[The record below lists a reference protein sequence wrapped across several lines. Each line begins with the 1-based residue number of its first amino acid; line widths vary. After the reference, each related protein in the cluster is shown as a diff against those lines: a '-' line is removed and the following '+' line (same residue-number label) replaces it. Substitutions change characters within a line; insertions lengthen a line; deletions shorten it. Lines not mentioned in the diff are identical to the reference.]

1 MNTSLLYK
9 PVDFFPSMREEAE
22 VDTLLNNDIYK
33 FFMLDFILAHPEYRW
48 KLVRWK
54 MTIRSPEIRTTAV
67 IPRNRLEQQL
77 DLTHSNVKWVSESDL
92 SYLRGMTDDH
102 GNRLFREE
110 TLEFLK
116 NFQLPKYSISD
127 NGRGNYELEFE
138 WPWENSMMWE
148 IFGLK
153 IVNSLYLSE
162 YIRKEKI
169 TDVEFTKMMNETL
182 GRLFRD
188 IETLQ
193 KSSQSKLS
201 EFWTRRSQSTEHQRL
216 VNTILEDWLPG
227 QYIGTSNALIAKEMG
242 SANPKGTNAHELRM
256 IPTAL
261 LDDPEEIVQE
271 MYDLDR
277 KWSTH
282 HSQLWLLLPDT
293 YGTSFYLKN
302 CPQDIIESHIW
313 MRFDS
318 KNPMEAI
325 PEYTDWLIQNGQD
338 PMTKIGIPSDWLD
351 ATKVVEIT
359 NHFHD
364 KLGRLSF
371 WVGTNLTNNT
381 KWTWPREAPPYG
393 PYGSFSV
400 VIKPSEV
407 MRDDGT
413 WVSTVKLSDN
423 PEKAVWSPDR
433 VALFKEIFWTAWV
446 QRQSVSV

>member
-9 PVDFFPSMREEAE
+9 PEDFFPSMREEAE

-33 FFMLDFILAHPEYRW
+33 FFMLDFILAHPEYKG

-54 MTIRSPEIRTTAV
+54 MTIRSSDIRTTDV
-67 IPRNRLEQQL
+67 IPRERLEQQL
-77 DLTHSNVKWVSESDL
+77 DLTHSTVKWVSESDL

-110 TLEFLK
+110 TLDFLK
-116 NFQLPKYSISD
+116 HFQLPNYSISD

-138 WPWENSMMWE
+138 GPWENSMMWE

-153 IVNSLYLSE
+153 IINSLYLSE
-162 YIRKEKI
+162 YIKKEKI

-182 GRLFRD
+182 GRLFQD

-193 KSSQSKLS
+193 KNPKAKLS
-201 EFWTRRSQSTEHQRL
+201 EFGTRRSQSTNYQRL
-216 VNTILEDWLPG
+216 VNTILADWLPE
-227 QYIGTSNALIAKEMG
+227 QYLWTSNVLIAKEMW
-242 SANPKGTNAHELRM
+242 SSNPKGTNAHELRM

-261 LDDPEEIVQE
+261 LDDPEEIKRE
-271 MYDLDR
+271 MYEIDR
-277 KWSTH
+277 KWSNH
-282 HSQLWLLLPDT
+282 HTELWLLLPDT
-293 YGTSFYLKN
+293 YGTSFYLDN
-302 CPQDIIESHIW
+302 CPQDIRENHIW

-318 KNPMEAI
+318 KDPHEAI
-325 PEYTDWLIQNGQD
+325 PEYIDWLLKNEQD
-338 PMTKIGIPSDWLD
+338 PLSKIGIPSDGLN
-351 ATKVVEIT
+351 AAKVVEIT
-359 NHFHD
+359 NAFHD
-364 KLGRLSF
+364 KLWRLSF

-381 KWTWPREAPPYG
+381 KWTWPREIEPYG

-423 PEKAVWSPDR
+423 PEKAVGSPDR
-433 VALFKEIFWTAWV
+433 VALFKEIFWVAGSKRQEV
-446 QRQSVSV
+446 QV